1 MMLHMLVFYEIIVLG
16 VNIVVKHIAPLVF
29 GVVRRLL

>member
-1 MMLHMLVFYEIIVLG
+1 MVLCMLVFYEIVVLG

-29 GVVRRLL
+29 GVIKRPL